1 MIKVLALQLLI
12 VEWLIIVP
20 SAAALKASEE
30 THSQDA
36 IQKYDS
42 QSLLIPILAN
52 RHPVDQTVNVG
63 LLMDKPLALAKLTIK
78 EGHQIADRS
87 ALSIKTARM
96 TKLVFKTVAKIHAE
110 EHVAIMQNVKFGTI
124 KHNVT
129 VFLATLETHSMG
141 VSTFLSHL
149 QK

>member
-1 MIKVLALQLLI
+1 MIKVLVLQLLI
-12 VEWLIIVP
+12 VGWLIIAP
-20 SAAALKASEE
+20 CAAALRASEE
-30 THSQDA
+30 THSQDV
-36 IQKYDS
+36 IQKCDN

-52 RHPVDQTVNVG
+52 HHPADQTVNVG
-63 LLMDKPLALAKLTIK
+63 LLMDKPLALVKLIIK

-87 ALSIKTARM
+87 VLSIKTVRM

-110 EHVAIMQNVKFGTI
+110 EHVATMQNVKYGTI